1 MSDEADNAAA
11 YEETL
16 RAAEILNATKH
27 SGPVAKYTGFCL
39 SCAMPIA
46 EHGRRWCDA
55 GCRDDWEKTKR

>member
-1 MSDEADNAAA
+1 MSDEIDRAQE
-11 YEETL
+11 YESTL
-16 RAAEILNATKH
+16 REAQIKSAAN

-39 SCAMPIA
+39 SCAMPIV